1 METCILAALQ
11 KNHVGN
17 GKGLVMEITNAW
29 ELLSVVNTTVISHP
43 ILQIIVVFKNLTAV
57 IQVYISIQIKRIC
70 FNLYLFLFV
79 CLANRSLSCLGLDD
93 GSNGCEDAD
102 STCMVKRIGMFY
114 LF

>member
-43 ILQIIVVFKNLTAV
+43 ILQIIVVFKNLIAA
-57 IQVYISIQIKRIC
+57 IQVCILHINPNKK
-70 FNLYLFLFV
+70 NLFQFIFIPV
-79 CLANRSLSCLGLDD
+79 CLLS
-93 GSNGCEDAD
+93 
-102 STCMVKRIGMFY
+102 
-114 LF
+114 